1 MSKYLYTFLEF
12 VAFCLL
18 IAFSV
23 ILALDKS
30 YSFVVLD
37 GISLWLACVLPSL
50 FPYFF
55 ITACLSNLNLT
66 GKFCAKLS
74 PLTTNLFKVNGSVGY
89 AYFISLVSGYPVG
102 AKMVSDL
109 YIGKVISNNEAVRA
123 SALCSTSSPMFL
135 ISSVGAIMFK
145 NSLFGILLFLSNVL
159 SSMIIGIIFSFYNKK
174 DKPTK
179 IQGLSFQKCDNLLY
193 ESAYGSVISVLVVG
207 AIITLFYL
215 ITELL
220 FNLKILNGFIYLFS
234 LVFKDTEVAKGICLG
249 LFECTKGL
257 KQIST
262 APMSLFTLPLCALI
276 CGFGGLSVI
285 MQSIAYLKKAKIKT
299 APFVLSK
306 LLSAVL
312 NFIICLI
319 FSLLFLKI

>member
-1 MSKYLYTFLEF
+1 MSKYLYTFLELVCF
-12 VAFCLL
+12 LFLFAVS
-18 IAFSV
+18 I

-30 YSFVVLD
+30 YGQVVLD
-37 GISLWLACVLPSL
+37 GISLWFACVLPSL

-55 ITACLSNLNLT
+55 ITACLSSLNLT
-66 GKFCAKLS
+66 GKLCAKLS
-74 PLTTNLFKVNGSVGY
+74 PLTTKLFKVNGSVGY
-89 AYFISLVSGYPVG
+89 AYFISIVSGYPVG

-109 YIGKVISNNEAVRA
+109 YNGKAISHSEAVRA

-145 NSLFGILLFLSNVL
+145 NSLFGLLLFASNIL
-159 SSMIIGIIFSFYNKK
+159 SSIIIGIIFGFYNKK

-179 IQGLSFQKCDNLLY
+179 IKGLSMQKCNNLLY
-193 ESAYGSVISVLVVG
+193 ESAYGSVISVLIVG

-220 FNLKILNGFIYLFS
+220 FNLNLLNGFIYLFS
-234 LVFKDTEVAKGICLG
+234 LIFKDKEIAKGICLG

-262 APMSLFTLPLCALI
+262 IPVSLFTLPICALI
-276 CGFGGLSVI
+276 CGFSGLSII
-285 MQSIAYLKKAKIKT
+285 MQSIAYLKNAKIKT

-319 FSLLFLKI
+319 FSLLFLKA